1 MELPDSIQSGAFFVR
16 LKHNFATMGWFPY
29 LFLWVLLFL
38 QGLQSQ
44 GIYPSIRE
52 GNKAY
57 LRGDYREAEAHYRKS
72 LQANTSAEGCYNLGN
87 SLYRQERFQE
97 AAICFRKAAPLFS
110 DADWAARAW
119 YNLGNACFKQ
129 QQYADAVI
137 AYENALKLQPGDTDA
152 IRNLDIA
159 RRALKSQAASRPKPE
174 IPPAINGSGGQGDTL
189 VSGTQPPAKS
199 QNFNRMVAPLNKSE
213 AEQLLQIVEREELK
227 VQQRLRQS
235 STPTAKS
242 TKDW

>member
-1 MELPDSIQSGAFFVR
+1 
-16 LKHNFATMGWFPY
+16 MGWFPY
-29 LFLWVLLFL
+29 LFLWALLFL

-57 LRGDYREAEAHYRKS
+57 LRGDYREAESHYRKS
-72 LQANTSAEGCYNLGN
+72 LQANTSEEGCYNLGN
-87 SLYRQERFQE
+87 SLYRQGRFKE
-97 AAICFRKAAPLFS
+97 SAAYFQRAAKMFS
-110 DADWAARAW
+110 SGDWAARAW
-119 YNLGNACFKQ
+119 YNFGNACFKQ

-137 AYENALKLQPGDTDA
+137 AYENALKLQPGDADA

-159 RRALKSQAASRPKPE
+159 LRALKSKAAPESKPE
-174 IPPAINGSGGQGDTL
+174 IPRAKNGSGGQGDTL
-189 VSGTQPPAKS
+189 ASGIQPPANS
-199 QNFNRMVAPLNKSE
+199 QNLTKAVAPLNKSE
-213 AEQLLQIVEREELK
+213 AEQLLQIVAREELK

-235 STPTAKS
+235 STPTAQS